1 MKVSELIQQLLL
13 QYDEDAE
20 IVADI
25 WSADDIRSSAE
36 HLENLTNEQCKV
48 VIDYLYNNSDSEYG
62 INNDRV
68 IRIVDNLI
76 DSGELNYNYTNN

>member
-1 MKVSELIQQLLL
+1 MKVSELITML
-13 QYDEDAE
+13 QTQYNEDAE

-25 WSADDIRSSAE
+25 WTAGDIRSAAE
-36 HLENLTNEQCKV
+36 HLENLTDEQCA
-48 VIDYLYNNSDSEYG
+48 VIMNYLYKNSDSEYG

-76 DSGELNYNYTNN
+76 DSGELDYNYTDN